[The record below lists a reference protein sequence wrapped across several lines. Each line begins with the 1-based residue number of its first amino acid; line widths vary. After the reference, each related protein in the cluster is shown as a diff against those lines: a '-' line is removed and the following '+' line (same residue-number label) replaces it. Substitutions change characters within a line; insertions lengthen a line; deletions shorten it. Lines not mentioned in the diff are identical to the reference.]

1 MIIFL
6 INQTIYNIIMERLI
20 RKILNEVEEE
30 KELSKFQKTILGY
43 ISENGIL
50 ETIKMIGDF
59 ESFNEIFPDYFSKS
73 SNKVELINEI
83 VNTNDPDGYIYF
95 YDILG
100 RDIYLGS
107 SGSYISDDGHTF
119 EDYIILVGD
128 GSVRVNVY
136 EFDEDGDMFDDAADD
151 YYIPLKKLSDD
162 LLNLIFESLVSY
174 YLL

>member
-6 INQTIYNIIMERLI
+6 INQTIYNIIMQRLI
-20 RKILNEVEEE
+20 RKILKEVEEE
-30 KELSKFQKTILGY
+30 KNLSKFQKTILSY

-50 ETIKMIGDF
+50 ETIKMIGDIA
-59 ESFNEIFPDYFSKS
+59 SFNEIFPDYFSKS

-107 SGSYISDDGHTF
+107 DDAYDSGDGHTF
-119 EDYIILVGD
+119 EEYMISVGD
-128 GSVRVNVY
+128 GSVRVSVY
-136 EFDEDGDMFDDAADD
+136 EYDEDGNMYDDAADD
-151 YYIPLKKLSDD
+151 YFLPLKKLSDD
-162 LLNLIFESLVSY
+162 LLNLTFESLVDY
-174 YLL
+174 YL